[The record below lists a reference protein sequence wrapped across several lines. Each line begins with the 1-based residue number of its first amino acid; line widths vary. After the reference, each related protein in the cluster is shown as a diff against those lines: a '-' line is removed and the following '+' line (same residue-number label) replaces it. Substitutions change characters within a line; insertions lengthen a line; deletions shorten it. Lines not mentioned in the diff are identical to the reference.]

1 MVRLSLRYGNNALSC
16 FAYGS
21 YGVITCGVLGSMRRG
36 ARYGRLALDLL
47 EKLNAKEWKAQIR
60 IPPYCLT
67 FHWTEHVRNSLRP
80 LQESFQI
87 GLETGQIDSACI
99 STNVYCIHSF
109 LCGRPLGRVEE
120 EARAYSALY
129 RQYKQETNY
138 NYNEVYR
145 QSMLNFMGRS
155 EDPVRLVGDTFDED
169 RMIAQNRER
178 GDKTGGATGEPH
190 PAAHDQH
197 PAFSPAFGPPV
208 TLLLLERPRGHTL
221 IVPEQG
227 SDVADVSGP
236 ACRPCPSRA
245 ATNRCRAS
253 SPYGSSGRRTR

>member
-1 MVRLSLRYGNNALSC
+1 MAPFC
-16 FAYGS
+16 FAYGC

-36 ARYGRLALDLL
+36 VGDGRLGVDLL
-47 EKLNAKEWKAQIR
+47 EKLKAKEWKAQIR

-129 RQYKQETNY
+129 RQYNQETNY
-138 NYNEVYR
+138 NYNEDYR
-145 QSMLNFMGRS
+145 QNMLNSMGPS
-155 EDPVRLVGDTFDED
+155 QNPVRLAGENFDEGC
-169 RMIAQNRER
+169 IIPQNR
-178 GDKTGGATGEPH
+178 T
-190 PAAHDQH
+190 
-197 PAFSPAFGPPV
+197 
-208 TLLLLERPRGHTL
+208 RP
-221 IVPEQG
+221 
-227 SDVADVSGP
+227 D
-236 ACRPCPSRA
+236 
-245 ATNRCRAS
+245 NN
-253 SPYGSSGRRTR
+253 